1 MEINKNIA
9 AILLVLSL
17 SGNLYQAVVSSDI
30 AKELAKKDVAMNVVT
45 NNYYSL
51 LNFSRTKIDAIK
63 NESRKRGFF
72 SQLFSDDTPEV
83 GDLDLDKYDDPFDER
98 EIEDR

>member
-1 MEINKNIA
+1 
-9 AILLVLSL
+9 
-17 SGNLYQAVVSSDI
+17 
-30 AKELAKKDVAMNVVT
+30 
-45 NNYYSL
+45 L

>member
-9 AILLVLSL
+9 AILLVVSL
-17 SGNLYQAVVSSDI
+17 GGNIYQAVVSSDI
-30 AKELAKKDVAMNVVT
+30 ASKLAEKDVAMNVIT

-63 NESRKRGFF
+63 NTSKKKGFF
-72 SQLFSDDTPEV
+72 AQLFSADTPEI
-83 GDLDLDKYDDPFDER
+83 GDVDLDKFEDPFDGRELEER
-98 EIEDR
+98 